1 MIFDN
6 VYINSFQLKNGL
18 FPVKE
23 GFLYSVDV
31 DGYPM
36 CVVGERKSREDYE
49 AIKLEEQKKYPEAI
63 AKLERRNVDA
73 FISDVLH
80 DRQAGG
86 GSSVYGRI
94 SEMAAAVDGCFE
106 Y

>member
-18 FPVKE
+18 FPVKRA
-23 GFLYSVDV
+23 FLYSVDA
-31 DGYPM
+31 DGLPM
-36 CVVGERKSREDYE
+36 CVVGERTSRDDYE

-63 AKLERRNVDA
+63 AKIGELSEGSPVERGNVDA
-73 FISDVLH
+73 FIPDVLH

-86 GSSVYGRI
+86 GSSVYG
-94 SEMAAAVDGCFE
+94 
-106 Y
+106 

>member
-23 GFLYSVDV
+23 GFLYSVDA
-31 DGYPM
+31 DGLPM
-36 CVVGERKSREDYE
+36 CVVGERTSRDDYE

-63 AKLERRNVDA
+63 AKFEGSPVERGNVDA
-73 FISDVLH
+73 FIPDVLH

-86 GSSVYGRI
+86 GSSVYG
-94 SEMAAAVDGCFE
+94 
-106 Y
+106 